1 MPGHGEK
8 LTRKKEQAIAALL
21 TAPSITE
28 AAATVGLAEKTLRLW
43 LRDRDFI
50 AGFREARRQVVE
62 TAIAR
67 LQHASNKAVDALER
81 NLNCGHPG
89 AEIRAALGI
98 LDNAIKAVELMDLA
112 GRLEDLEANA
122 DRQPVNGIP
131 GERR

>member
-8 LTRKKEQAIAALL
+8 LARKKEQAIAALL

-28 AAATVGLAEKTLRLW
+28 AAAAAGVAEKTLRLW
-43 LRDRDFI
+43 LLDRDFL

-67 LQHASNKAVDALER
+67 LQHASYKAVDALER

-89 AEIRAALGI
+89 SEIRAALGI
-98 LDNAIKAVELMDLA
+98 LDKAISAVELMDLA
-112 GRLEDLEANA
+112 GRVEDLEANV
-122 DRQPVNGIP
+122 DLHPVNNVPSLG
-131 GERR
+131 R